1 MADKDL
7 LTELQDSFKALGNID
22 EYKNAL
28 GQLATAATLINQT
41 FTQGR
46 TRIVEM
52 QQAVA
57 DAIPGINRLGGE
69 AKDVVEVI
77 QAVANA
83 TQRNVIAGAESV
95 ERLYAA
101 SELIKGV
108 NLSTMIEN
116 FTEVGYTF
124 EKIPDLLEES
134 IHYVQSIGGNAAEV
148 MDDVVRN
155 VDKLN
160 RFQFE
165 DGVKGLTKMA
175 AQAAMLKFDMSSTFQ
190 FADKVMNPEG
200 AIEVA
205 SAFQRLG
212 VAAGNLVDPFQLMNQ
227 SINDPSGLQTSLG
240 NVSKQFTYFDEKS
253 KGFKI
258 SRQGVMIL
266 AEMEKAANLSQGSL
280 SKMGLAAAELDAR
293 LSKISPSIKF
303 DNEEDKQ
310 YLANIATMNDKGEY
324 VVSIKRPGG
333 DPEVKKLSE
342 VTQEE
347 TTKLIEEQKK
357 AQKPLE
363 EIQRDQLKLSELQAG
378 DIAAIK
384 NKLLFGIT
392 STAFGLEATEAYRKG
407 KTTIM
412 GGASEREAIVSVGDV
427 RGFFQ
432 SGIDT
437 IRQGIKDANGG
448 QDIDKILEGLG
459 TNAESVSRE
468 FGEKFNKGWDEY
480 LSKLKKK
487 NYGMSESSEVEKM
500 VLSQFEKLVG
510 DVQESVTSTAINVPE
525 IQKLISGGEEVYD
538 SKLFG
543 ADKSVKVDYDVSDL
557 TVYHI
562 VKPSPEFEK
571 LSVNLNQFTFTQNVN
586 ESRFKQYII
595 DVGQQVLNGKSI
607 KNVTAVYR

>member
-437 IRQGIKDANGG
+437 IRQGIKDAKSG

>member
-7 LTELQDSFKALGNID
+7 LTELKDSFSALGNID

-69 AKDVVEVI
+69 AADVVAVI
-77 QAVANA
+77 QEVARS

-101 SELIKGV
+101 SKLIQGV

-124 EKIPDLLEES
+124 EKIPDLLEDS
-134 IHYVQSIGGNAAEV
+134 IHYVQSIGGNASEV
-148 MDDVVRN
+148 METVVRSAGQ
-155 VDKLN
+155 LN

-165 DGVKGLTKMA
+165 DGVRGLTKMA
-175 AQAAMLKFDMSSTFQ
+175 AQAAMLKFDMSETFQ
-190 FADKVMNPEG
+190 FADRVMDPEG
-200 AIEVA
+200 AVKMA
-205 SAFQRLG
+205 SAFQRMG

-227 SINDPSGLQTSLG
+227 SINDPSGLQTSLA
-240 NVSKQFTYFDEKS
+240 NVSKQFTYFDDKTKS
-253 KGFKI
+253 FRI

-266 AEMEKAANLSQGSL
+266 KEMESSAGLGAGSL
-280 SKMGLAAAELDAR
+280 SKMGIAAAELDAR
-293 LSKISPSIKF
+293 LSQISPSIKF
-303 DNEEDKQ
+303 ANEEDKQ
-310 YLANIATMNDKGEY
+310 YLANIATMNEKGEY

-333 DPEVKKLSE
+333 DPEVKKLTD

-384 NKLLFGIT
+384 NKILFGIT

-407 KTTIM
+407 KSTIL
-412 GGASEREAIVSVGDV
+412 GGASEREAIMSVADI

-437 IRQGIKDANGG
+437 IKGGIKGAKSGE
-448 QDIDKILEGLG
+448 DIDKILSDMGKKAEG
-459 TNAESVSRE
+459 VSKE

-480 LSKLKKK
+480 LKKLKDK

-500 VLSQFEKLVG
+500 VLNQFEKLVG
-510 DVQESVTSTAINVPE
+510 EVQQSVTKNAINVPS
-525 IQKLISGGEEVYD
+525 IQGLISGNENYYEN
-538 SKLFG
+538 KLSG
-543 ADKSVKVDYDVSDL
+543 ADRSVKVDYDVSDL

-607 KNVTAVYR
+607 KNVTAVYK